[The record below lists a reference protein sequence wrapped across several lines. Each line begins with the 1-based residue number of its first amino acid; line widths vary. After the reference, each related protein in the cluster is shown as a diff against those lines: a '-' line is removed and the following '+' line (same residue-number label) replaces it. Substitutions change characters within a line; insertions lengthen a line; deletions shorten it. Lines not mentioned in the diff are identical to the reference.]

1 MSKLYVGNISLGGA
15 MTVNDFV
22 GPLKSKEFWVL
33 VGLIVLAMAISVY
46 INPYLRSWKVPINS

>member
-1 MSKLYVGNISLGGA
+1 

-33 VGLIVLAMAISVY
+33 IGLIVLAMAISVY